1 MKGYTEGWGTDTD
14 STGQCITGEEGPAPF
29 QPCQD
34 QTIIPAG
41 DGGPP
46 KIYQGC
52 VKGKS
57 PTALLMSEH
66 KDGLCAR
73 LKSQL
78 RQKKKLSRHLMLPGL
93 SEVVVVTRG
102 EIQRRCYHENRVGRD
117 RRTAGWCATCR
128 ADWDS
133 RDHRL
138 RSCRPQL
145 SLSLSLICLNDTAQ
159 ATNSPQLLCR

>member
-29 QPCQD
+29 QPCQER
-34 QTIIPAG
+34 TIIPAS

-78 RQKKKLSRHLMLPGL
+78 RQKKKLSPLRPSGISDQASHIATHS
-93 SEVVVVTRG
+93 SEKSK
-102 EIQRRCYHENRVGRD
+102 N
-117 RRTAGWCATCR
+117 
-128 ADWDS
+128 
-133 RDHRL
+133 
-138 RSCRPQL
+138 
-145 SLSLSLICLNDTAQ
+145 
-159 ATNSPQLLCR
+159 